1 MKRYIRFSLLTF
13 CLLSLIAFTI
23 QPAPRVLAA
32 WDPKKTDSRTQQ
44 LVQSRE
50 NFAYALGLQAYIYG
64 YPLVL
69 VAKTMGEMT
78 NQLAPLNQFVYMD
91 AVATPSFRT
100 IVTPNSDTLY
110 LNAWLDLSRTP
121 VLLQVPDNPQNRYYT
136 VQMLDAYTNTFHNE
150 SNRATKQQA
159 RQSVIVG
166 PDWRGP
172 LPAGIHKIY
181 APTNTVWLL
190 GRVEVK
196 GADDLPQATAFERQ
210 IHIKPLQQGKA
221 SGVNE
226 ATPEVPKDV
235 LTSLSFFQVMTDMI
249 RKNPPPACDFVLL
262 NQFALAGIDVQNGI
276 DPAQIDPASRA
287 GLLRALQDGPS
298 VVENG
303 FLPYTTVRNGW
314 GSFSPIG
321 TYGDQFLA
329 RAFIAYSGIGA
340 NVPEEEAYF
349 RAYTD
354 GQNRLLAGEKSYT
367 LHFDRD
373 QLPKTTAFW
382 SINVYDNELFLAKT
396 EAGRASVR
404 SNNGTLKL
412 GPDGS
417 LDIVLQKS
425 PPRDPHANWLP
436 TPAGNFNLVLRVFAP
451 IPGSLGPR
459 NAWPPVR
466 ESR

>member
-1 MKRYIRFSLLTF
+1 M
-13 CLLSLIAFTI
+13 
-23 QPAPRVLAA
+23 
-32 WDPKKTDSRTQQ
+32 
-44 LVQSRE
+44 
-50 NFAYALGLQAYIYG
+50 
-64 YPLVL
+64 
-69 VAKTMGEMT
+69 
-78 NQLAPLNQFVYMD
+78 
-91 AVATPSFRT
+91 
-100 IVTPNSDTLY
+100 
-110 LNAWLDLSRTP
+110 
-121 VLLQVPDNPQNRYYT
+121 
-136 VQMLDAYTNTFHNE
+136 
-150 SNRATKQQA
+150 
-159 RQSVIVG
+159 
-166 PDWRGP
+166 
-172 LPAGIHKIY
+172 
-181 APTNTVWLL
+181 
-190 GRVEVK
+190 
-196 GADDLPQATAFERQ
+196 
-210 IHIKPLQQGKA
+210 
-221 SGVNE
+221 
-226 ATPEVPKDV
+226 
-235 LTSLSFFQVMTDMI
+235 
-249 RKNPPPACDFVLL
+249 
-262 NQFALAGIDVQNGI
+262 
-276 DPAQIDPASRA
+276 
-287 GLLRALQDGPS
+287 
-298 VVENG
+298 ENG

-314 GSFSPIG
+314 GSFFPIG

-373 QLPKTTAFW
+373 QLPKTTALW

-451 IPGSLGPR
+451 ISGSLGPR
-459 NAWPPVR
+459 HAWPPVR